1 MTRAPIHLAF
11 GVVSLVLAGTALTL
25 GLRLKAAERAN
36 AVIADAAAFAA
47 EAARVK
53 AAGEVSGQ
61 PATLAPPTLDTPEAA
76 LAFALALAHND
87 SGGGDYDRAL
97 KALETLSQSPR
108 DDIRL
113 IARYDLGNL
122 HMRQARLIGD
132 EQVAKGRTLIELSKQ
147 AYRRVLDEDPQH
159 WQARYNL
166 ERALWLEPEADD
178 GNVEVTPPP
187 AVERPNGDKP
197 ELP

>member
-1 MTRAPIHLAF
+1 MKRRHVHFAF
-11 GVVSLVLAGTALTL
+11 GLVSLGLAGTVLAL
-25 GLRLKAAERAN
+25 GLRLQAAERAN
-36 AVIADAAAFAA
+36 TVIAEASAYAREAAVIG
-47 EAARVK
+47 
-53 AAGEVSGQ
+53 AAGG
-61 PATLAPPTLDTPEAA
+61 TLVMPVLDSPEAA
-76 LAFALALAHND
+76 LAFAVALAQ
-87 SGGGDYDRAL
+87 GEDYERAL
-97 KALETLSQSPR
+97 KALEALAQSPR

-122 HMRQARLIGD
+122 YMRQARLIGD
-132 EQVAKGRTLIELSKQ
+132 EQVAKGRTLVELGKQ

-159 WQARYNL
+159 WEARYNL
-166 ERALWLEPEADD
+166 ERALWREPEADD

>member
-1 MTRAPIHLAF
+1 MKRSPIHLAF
-11 GVVSLVLAGTALTL
+11 GIAALGLAGTALAL

-36 AVIADAAAFAA
+36 GLISDAATFAA
-47 EAARVK
+47 EAARLS
-53 AAGEVSGQ
+53 AAAAEAGQ
-61 PATLAPPTLDTPEAA
+61 LAQLAAPKLESAEAA
-76 LAFALALAHND
+76 LAFALALGQA
-87 SGGGDYDRAL
+87 GDYERAL

-132 EQVAKGRTLIELSKQ
+132 EQVAKGRTLVELGKQ

-159 WQARYNL
+159 WEARYNL

-178 GNVEVTPPP
+178 GNVPTCFCWYQ
-187 AVERPNGDKP
+187 
-197 ELP
+197 

>member
-1 MTRAPIHLAF
+1 MKRRNAHLVF
-11 GVVSLVLAGTALTL
+11 GVAALGLAGTAVGL
-25 GLRLKAAERAN
+25 GLRLQAAERAN
-36 AVIADAAAFAA
+36 ALIDEASAYAS
-47 EAARVK
+47 EAALAREAGGEL
-53 AAGEVSGQ
+53 AA
-61 PATLAPPTLDTPEAA
+61 PRLDTPEAA
-76 LAFALALAHND
+76 LAFALALAQ
-87 SGGGDYDRAL
+87 GEDYERAL

-108 DDIRL
+108 DDIRGL
-113 IARYDLGNL
+113 ARYALGNL
-122 HMRQARLIGD
+122 HLRQARRIGD
-132 EQVAKGRTLIELSKQ
+132 EQVAKGRTLVELGKQ

-159 WQARYNL
+159 WEARYNL

>member
-1 MTRAPIHLAF
+1 MKRTPIHLAF
-11 GVVSLVLAGTALTL
+11 GGVSLALAGTALAL
-25 GLRLKAAERAN
+25 GLQLRAAEHAN
-36 AVIADAAAFAA
+36 ALIAEAAAFAT
-47 EAARVK
+47 EAAQVK
-53 AAGEVSGQ
+53 AAGEAAGQ
-61 PATLAPPTLDTPEAA
+61 VATLRTPPLDSPEAA
-76 LAFALALAHND
+76 LAFALALAQ
-87 SGGGDYDRAL
+87 GGDYDRAL

-122 HMRQARLIGD
+122 HLRQAKAIGD
-132 EQVAKGRTLIELSKQ
+132 EQVAKGRTLVELGKQ

-159 WQARYNL
+159 WEARYNL

>member
-1 MTRAPIHLAF
+1 MKRLSLHLAF
-11 GVVSLVLAGTALTL
+11 GTVALGLAGTALAL
-25 GLRLKAAERAN
+25 GLQLRSAGRAN
-36 AVIADAAAFAA
+36 AQLAEAEAFAA
-47 EAARVK
+47 EVAK
-53 AAGEVSGQ
+53 AAAAAAESGQ
-61 PATLAPPTLDTPEAA
+61 TAKLDLPRLESPEAA
-76 LAFALALAHND
+76 LAFAQAL
-87 SGGGDYDRAL
+87 GRGGDPERAL

-113 IARYDLGNL
+113 LARYALGNL
-122 HMRQARLIGD
+122 HLREARRIGD
-132 EQVAKGRTLIELSKQ
+132 EQVAKGRTLVELAKQ
-147 AYRRVLDEDPQH
+147 AYRKVLDEDPQH
-159 WQARYNL
+159 WEARYNL

>member
-1 MTRAPIHLAF
+1 MKRAPIHLAF
-11 GVVSLVLAGTALTL
+11 GLATLGLAGTAVAL
-25 GLRLKAAERAN
+25 GLRLQAAERAN
-36 AVIADAAAFAA
+36 AVIAEATAFAA
-47 EAARVK
+47 EAARVQ
-53 AAGEVSGQ
+53 AAGAEAGQ
-61 PATLAPPTLDTPEAA
+61 VASLKTPRLDSPEAA
-76 LAFALALAHND
+76 LAFALALARND
-87 SGGGDYDRAL
+87 SGGGDYERAL
-97 KALETLSQSPR
+97 KALEALAQSPR
-108 DDIRL
+108 DDIRK

-122 HMRQARLIGD
+122 HMRQAKLIGD
-132 EQVAKGRTLIELSKQ
+132 EQVAKGRTLVELGKQ

-159 WQARYNL
+159 WEARYNL

>member
-1 MTRAPIHLAF
+1 MAQ
-11 GVVSLVLAGTALTL
+11 
-25 GLRLKAAERAN
+25 LKT
-36 AVIADAAAFAA
+36 
-47 EAARVK
+47 
-53 AAGEVSGQ
+53 
-61 PATLAPPTLDTPEAA
+61 PLLDSAEAA
-76 LAFALALAHND
+76 LAFALALAKA
-87 SGGGDYDRAL
+87 GDYDRAL

-132 EQVAKGRTLIELSKQ
+132 EQVAKGRTLVELGKQ

-159 WQARYNL
+159 WEARYNL

>member
-1 MTRAPIHLAF
+1 MKRTPIHLAF
-11 GVVSLVLAGTALTL
+11 GLATLGLAGTALAL
-25 GLRLKAAERAN
+25 GLRLQAAERAN
-36 AVIADAAAFAA
+36 AVIAEAGAYAA
-47 EAARVK
+47 EAALVQ
-53 AAGEVSGQ
+53 AAGAEAGQ
-61 PATLAPPTLDTPEAA
+61 VATLKTPRLDTPEAA
-76 LAFALALAHND
+76 LAFALGLARA
-87 SGGGDYDRAL
+87 GDYDRAL
-97 KALETLSQSPR
+97 KSLETLSQSPR

-122 HMRQARLIGD
+122 HMRQAKLIGD
-132 EQVAKGRTLIELSKQ
+132 EQVAKGRTLVELGKQ

-159 WQARYNL
+159 WEARYNL

>member
-1 MTRAPIHLAF
+1 LKRSPVHLAF
-11 GVVSLVLAGTALTL
+11 GVIALGFAGASVAYGLKLQTA
-25 GLRLKAAERAN
+25 ARAN
-36 AVIADAAAFAA
+36 AVIAEATAVARQAVAAADGGAA
-47 EAARVK
+47 PDQPPVAAPR
-53 AAGEVSGQ
+53 
-61 PATLAPPTLDTPEAA
+61 LDTPEAA
-76 LAFALALAHND
+76 LAFAIALAQ
-87 SGGGDYDRAL
+87 GEDYDRAL
-97 KALETLSQSPR
+97 RAYEPLALSDR
-108 DDIRL
+108 ADIRL

-122 HMRQARLIGD
+122 HMRQAKRIGD
-132 EQVAKGRTLIELSKQ
+132 EQVAKARTLVELGKQ

-159 WQARYNL
+159 WEARYNL

>member
-1 MTRAPIHLAF
+1 MKRAPIHLAF
-11 GVVSLVLAGTALTL
+11 GLVTLGLAGTALAL
-25 GLRLKAAERAN
+25 GLRLQAAERAN
-36 AVIADAAAFAA
+36 AVIAEAGAYAA
-47 EAARVK
+47 EAALVQ
-53 AAGEVSGQ
+53 AAGAEAGQ
-61 PATLAPPTLDTPEAA
+61 VATLKTPTLDSPEAA
-76 LAFALALAHND
+76 LAFALALAR
-87 SGGGDYDRAL
+87 GGDYDRAL

-122 HMRQARLIGD
+122 HLRQAKAIGD
-132 EQVAKGRTLIELSKQ
+132 EQVAKGRTLVELGKQ

-159 WQARYNL
+159 WEARYNL

>member
-1 MTRAPIHLAF
+1 MKRSIVHLTF
-11 GVVSLVLAGTALTL
+11 GITTLGFAGAALAL
-25 GLRLKAAERAN
+25 GLRLQAAERAN
-36 AVIADAAAFAA
+36 AVIDEATAFAVEAAKVSAAAA
-47 EAARVK
+47 E
-53 AAGEVSGQ
+53 SGQ
-61 PATLAPPTLDTPEAA
+61 VAQLKAPKLDSAEAA
-76 LAFALALAHND
+76 LAFALALGKA
-87 SGGGDYDRAL
+87 GDYERAL
-97 KALETLSQSPR
+97 KALETLSQSSR
-108 DDIRL
+108 DDIRR

-122 HMRQARLIGD
+122 HMRQAKLIGD
-132 EQVAKGRTLIELSKQ
+132 EQVAKGRTLVELGKQ

-159 WQARYNL
+159 WEARYNL

>member
-1 MTRAPIHLAF
+1 MKRTPIHLAF
-11 GVVSLVLAGTALTL
+11 GLATLGLAGTALAL
-25 GLRLKAAERAN
+25 GLRLQAAERAN
-36 AVIADAAAFAA
+36 AVIAEAGAYAA
-47 EAARVK
+47 EAALVQ
-53 AAGEVSGQ
+53 AAGAEAGQ
-61 PATLAPPTLDTPEAA
+61 VASLKTPRLDTPEAA
-76 LAFALALAHND
+76 LAFALALAK
-87 SGGGDYDRAL
+87 SGDYDRAL
-97 KALETLSQSPR
+97 KSLETLSQSPR

-122 HMRQARLIGD
+122 HMRQAKLIGD
-132 EQVAKGRTLIELSKQ
+132 EQVAKGRTLVELGKQ

-159 WQARYNL
+159 WEARYNL

>member
-1 MTRAPIHLAF
+1 MTRTPVHLAF
-11 GVVSLVLAGTALTL
+11 GLITLALAGTALSL

-47 EAARVK
+47 EAARVQ
-53 AAGEVSGQ
+53 AAGEAAGQ
-61 PATLAPPTLDTPEAA
+61 AATLAPPALDTPEAA
-76 LAFALALAHND
+76 LAFALALARND

-122 HMRQARLIGD
+122 HLRQARLIGD
-132 EQVAKGRTLIELSKQ
+132 EQVAKGRTLVELGKQ